1 MIRVNEVIP
10 STTDGNRVIAV
21 INARICNDSEYD
33 VLPSAPLLEISA
45 GRPAP
50 SPAILL
56 AMLFATLPA
65 VSWAIAGSDNPAKR
79 AIVKKIAIRL
89 TGVILLPPASKFFS
103 EGLLF
108 FILVNFFSATD
119 RRERIN

>member
-1 MIRVNEVIP
+1 MMRVNEVIP

-65 VSWAIAGSDNPAKR
+65 VSWAIAGNDKPTKKV
-79 AIVKKIAIRL
+79 IVTKTANL
-89 TGVILLPPASKFFS
+89 LAGVILLPPASKFFS

-108 FILVNFFSATD
+108 VILVNFWSATGP
-119 RRERIN
+119 R